1 MLAEAFHYSEV
12 ILQSLL
18 KKQMSA
24 VQKKVHAMVC
34 LHTVRLSF
42 RPWWYG
48 AKWLPGFTFVAVFT
62 KDTSRHS
69 LWLCFVLSNKIF
81 SSLVLFRCTV
91 CVLFKH
97 LIRSWP
103 IFDGG

>member
-42 RPWWYG
+42 RP
-48 AKWLPGFTFVAVFT
+48 
-62 KDTSRHS
+62 
-69 LWLCFVLSNKIF
+69 
-81 SSLVLFRCTV
+81 
-91 CVLFKH
+91 
-97 LIRSWP
+97 
-103 IFDGG
+103 